1 VGEKEGFSSLEGSL
15 ESIVEDHA
23 QSSSGCSVGV
33 GESSSEESR
42 NTPLLEDGD
51 EAMPSVSVVRIDGT
65 VLLLGS
71 SKHLDSTDGVDWIS
85 EVLCQDGV
93 GLGDEPLE
101 EEG

>member
-1 VGEKEGFSSLEGSL
+1 VGEKKGFSSLEGSL

-42 NTPLLEDGD
+42 NTSLLEDGD